1 MKSSCVVYLEVDSE
15 RVQVSSSSIPPDQA
29 GHFEIRASPFCL
41 KFISSLKSSK
51 PPRGWASGPDSLLSW
66 LIAIAN
72 FVINFIVVGLGRMSG
87 ILYVV
92 FMHKF
97 DVDRQTSSV
106 PFSVQQAARNLFGPA
121 AGILGQKYGVLS
133 VTAVGGL
140 IGAVSAGGC
149 FFAKDINSITVL
161 WGLGFG
167 ICTALTTTLNQ
178 IPIDAYFEKY
188 RTSAGGLAFSGG
200 CVGAFFFPVLLELL
214 LHHYGVKGTFMAMG
228 CIILIV
234 VPTAFTLRH
243 PPWKKKPKNGMEK
256 PNNYKT
262 FGPSSPRSESE
273 RIQNLIDRDLQN
285 PKLPKAISD
294 YGNLNNLN
302 NSNPKVRHANVS
314 SLNLSQGT
322 PKILNSSNNVRPN
335 AVDFAVLRQ
344 NSETVY
350 QLFSLT
356 MPPESLVQDS
366 ILDTSPIVKELED
379 LYSFLNRPKKSM
391 RPPADI
397 GVVMDEL
404 TRSVH
409 IVEVQNE
416 ATPESNQVNESGVQN
431 YECFEDN
438 PRWVFMSIK
447 LRELCDF
454 FADEE
459 VVHYF
464 PVQMHGVVVKMM
476 KSLKE
481 LNEAVVKS
489 STPAAL
495 ASTDKIPDWKDDM
508 TSRQERRIKERR
520 NDSKPSNSFWQHFMT
535 AIRLHKNPVFLLISL
550 CRGVFM
556 LTFIPMV
563 TIIVDFAMDK
573 GLPRDT
579 GKYVIATLSLGDL
592 VGRLCLGWITDS
604 GILSLPAYMV
614 VAMLILAV
622 STGTLPFMH
631 SELSLFPAVMVFGML
646 QGSLFIRHQVLVSRY
661 MDTHEQTIG
670 MGFINFLSGILGF
683 FIPYYL
689 GYFRDTLG
697 SYDKM
702 FYVNGGICA
711 LVGLM
716 WLFEPCF
723 RKYTSAALYEK
734 LQDV

>member
-1 MKSSCVVYLEVDSE
+1 MPPSPDGGYFEGSE
-15 RVQVSSSSIPPDQA
+15 REPLLPP
-29 GHFEIRASPFCL
+29 
-41 KFISSLKSSK
+41 ISRPDSLKPSK
-51 PPRGWASGPDSLLSW
+51 RSRGWASGPDCVLSW
-66 LIAIAN
+66 FIAIAN
-72 FVINFIVVGLGRMSG
+72 FLINFIVVGLGRMSG

-133 VTAVGGL
+133 VTAIGGL
-140 IGAVSAGGC
+140 IGAISAGGC
-149 FFAKDINSITVL
+149 FFAKDINSITIL

-188 RTSAGGLAFSGG
+188 RTTAGGLAFSGG

-214 LHHYGVKGTFMAMG
+214 LHHYGVKGTFMGMG
-228 CIILIV
+228 CIIFIV
-234 VPTAFTLRH
+234 VPTAFTLRQ
-243 PPWKKKPKNGMEK
+243 PPWKKKPKK
-256 PNNYKT
+256 AKVKTSSYKT
-262 FGPSSPRSESE
+262 FRPSPTRTESE
-273 RIQNLIDRDLQN
+273 MIQDLIDKDLQ
-285 PKLPKAISD
+285 KLNLPRAISD
-294 YGNLNNLN
+294 ESNLNNLN
-302 NSNPKVRHANVS
+302 SSNPKARYAS
-314 SLNLSQGT
+314 ESGLNLSQESS
-322 PKILNSSNNVRPN
+322 KILNSSGVPANVRPHN
-335 AVDFAVLRQ
+335 VDFAVLRQ
-344 NSETVY
+344 NSATVY

-356 MPPESLVQDS
+356 MSPESLVQDS

-379 LYSFLNRPKKSM
+379 LHNFLNRPKKAKK
-391 RPPADI
+391 PPANI
-397 GVVMDEL
+397 GDVMDEL

-409 IVEVQNE
+409 VVEVKNE
-416 ATPESNQVNESGVQN
+416 APESNQVIENEDAPI
-431 YECFEDN
+431 YERLEDN

-447 LRELCDF
+447 LKELCDF
-454 FADEE
+454 FPIEE
-459 VVHYF
+459 VIHYF
-464 PVQMHGVVVKMM
+464 PVYMHGDVVKMM

-481 LNEAVVKS
+481 LNEIVVKS
-489 STPAAL
+489 SAQSVL
-495 ASTDKIPDWKDDM
+495 ASADKIPDWKDDM
-508 TSRQERRIKERR
+508 TSRKEQMRKKQK
-520 NDSKPSNSFWQHFMT
+520 NDSKPSNSFWHHIKT

-579 GKYVIATLSLGDL
+579 AKYVIASLSLGDL

-622 STGTLPFMH
+622 SNGTLPMMH
-631 SELSLFPAVMVFGML
+631 SELSLFPAIMVFGML

-661 MDTHEQTIG
+661 MGTHEQTIG

-697 SYDKM
+697 SYDQM
-702 FYVNGGICA
+702 FYVNAGICA
-711 LVGLM
+711 VVGLM
-716 WLFEPCF
+716 WLFEPRL
-723 RKYTSAALYEK
+723 RKYTSAETKNWNFYEK
-734 LQDV
+734 LEDV